1 LLLEVVDDGLL
12 PDAGMSSDPFVD
24 AAKLL
29 EAGSAPI
36 WGLKSSG
43 FAKRDGEEGAG
54 VLLVL
59 GKHNGP
65 DD

>member
-1 LLLEVVDDGLL
+1 
-12 PDAGMSSDPFVD
+12 MSSDPFVD